1 MANYP
6 GSDVYRQFNY
16 LVEVDRVIIGGFSEV
31 SGLTEEVHASD
42 CRDGGPMREVGRR
55 LPGTK
60 KAARLTLRRGM
71 TRSKKL
77 LDWCQAAL
85 KGEKKLVSGSIVLV
99 DDARQVKL
107 RWRFSNAVPIKYE
120 GPGLQAAGTDVAIET
135 LELSCEG
142 LALDRK

>member
-1 MANYP
+1 MGDRSGRDSYAN
-6 GSDVYRQFNY
+6 FNF
-16 LVEVDRVIIGGFSEV
+16 LVEFEGGSIGGFSEV

-71 TRSKKL
+71 TQSKKL

>member
-1 MANYP
+1 MADRSGRDPYAN
-6 GSDVYRQFNY
+6 FNF
-16 LVEVDRVIIGGFSEV
+16 LVEFEGGSIGGFSEV
-31 SGLTEEVHASD
+31 SGLTEEVYASAY
-42 CRDGGPMREVGRR
+42 RDGGLTREVGRR

-85 KGEKKLVSGSIVLV
+85 RGEKKLVSGSIILL
-99 DDARQVKL
+99 DEARHEKL

-120 GPGLQAAGTDVAIET
+120 GPDLKATGNEVRIET
-135 LELSCEG
+135 LELTCEG
-142 LALDRK
+142 LSLDRK